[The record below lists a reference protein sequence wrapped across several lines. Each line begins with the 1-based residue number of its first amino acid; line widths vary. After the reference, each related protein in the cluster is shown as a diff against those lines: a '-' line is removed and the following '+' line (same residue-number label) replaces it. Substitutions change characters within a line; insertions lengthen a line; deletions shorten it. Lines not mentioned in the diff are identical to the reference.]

1 MSINGIDRQA
11 GGISPLLQR
20 QVKPGEERRPAVAAD
35 ATGLAAKAQ
44 VDVDANEALG
54 AQAPPGTD
62 PALWSVLTAEE
73 RVFFS
78 RMQSMGTLTYG
89 PGRKSA
95 PPTVTRG
102 GRIDLTV

>member
-1 MSINGIDRQA
+1 
-11 GGISPLLQR
+11 
-20 QVKPGEERRPAVAAD
+20 
-35 ATGLAAKAQ
+35 
-44 VDVDANEALG
+44 
-54 AQAPPGTD
+54 
-62 PALWSVLTAEE
+62 VLTAEE

-95 PPTVTRG
+95 PPAVTRG